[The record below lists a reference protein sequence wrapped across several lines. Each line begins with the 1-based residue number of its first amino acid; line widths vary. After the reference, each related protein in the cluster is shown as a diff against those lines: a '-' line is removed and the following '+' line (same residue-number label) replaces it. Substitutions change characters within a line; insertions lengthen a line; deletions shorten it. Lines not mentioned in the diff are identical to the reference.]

1 MVSLRPNRQGP
12 GPGGR
17 WRPLVAWTAL
27 SGLLHLLLIVA
38 LQAYGARTVRRNMD
52 WRDERTL
59 LEATL
64 RYAPGSARVHSNL
77 GRVYY
82 AAGDV
87 ARAKA
92 ALARAVELE
101 PDHVRTSDA
110 HNLLGIIAQREG
122 RLEEA
127 VRHYERAIALN
138 ARPAA
143 AYTNLASVL
152 QELGRPEDARHM
164 LEAAL
169 RMDPT
174 QPIAHMNLGNLA
186 FAAGDLAAAERAYA
200 QAIALDPDYAPA
212 HRNLGRLY
220 LAQRRPD
227 LAERAFRHA
236 LALEPDSEIARRGLE
251 SALRMRAGNATDQ

>member
-1 MVSLRPNRQGP
+1 
-12 GPGGR
+12 
-17 WRPLVAWTAL
+17 
-27 SGLLHLLLIVA
+27 
-38 LQAYGARTVRRNMD
+38 
-52 WRDERTL
+52 
-59 LEATL
+59 
-64 RYAPGSARVHSNL
+64 
-77 GRVYY
+77 
-82 AAGDV
+82 
-87 ARAKA
+87 
-92 ALARAVELE
+92 
-101 PDHVRTSDA
+101 
-110 HNLLGIIAQREG
+110 
-122 RLEEA
+122 
-127 VRHYERAIALN
+127 
-138 ARPAA
+138 
-143 AYTNLASVL
+143 
-152 QELGRPEDARHM
+152 M